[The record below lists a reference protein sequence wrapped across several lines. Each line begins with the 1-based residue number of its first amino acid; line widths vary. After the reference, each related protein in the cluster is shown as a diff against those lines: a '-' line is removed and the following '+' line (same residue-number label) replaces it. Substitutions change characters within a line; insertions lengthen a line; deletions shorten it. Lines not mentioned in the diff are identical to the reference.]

1 MTGQEAMDILKDR
14 DIGSFTREELDE
26 IQDAIQYGDTKNR
39 GDNNDTTTD

>member
-1 MTGQEAMDILKDR
+1 MTGQEALDKLKAT
-14 DIGSFTREELDE
+14 DIGDITREELEE